1 MIDQETID
9 AMNMPHV
16 VFNPTQLKQ
25 LCEEHPRLHA
35 QLVRKMCEQEIA
47 NYRDKIAQ
55 YERLLAHTAPA
66 EAGDG
71 KAEAKSE

>member
-1 MIDQETID
+1 VSATD
-9 AMNMPHV
+9 
-16 VFNPTQLKQ
+16 NPQ
-25 LCEEHPRLHA
+25 
-35 QLVRKMCEQEIA
+35 
-47 NYRDKIAQ
+47 YRDKIAQ